1 VAIREAM
8 SLTPASPELAFQYAF
23 NARHLGHLRESI
35 AAIEKLDRA
44 RYQHEQWYWENLVIP
59 YHELGDHQRELE
71 LAKEWGRVRPD
82 DRYALICEA
91 RALVG
96 LGRLAEVNARV
107 DEATRVPL
115 EAQGG
120 RSPLDVYFDVG
131 RDLRAHG
138 HRQEARALFEQGIRW
153 IEARPAA
160 EQRDRRDYLAALL
173 DGAGR
178 YDEVWPIVKQL
189 AAEKPDDVDLQAW
202 LGAMAARRG
211 ERKEVARI
219 DRWLARRQGS
229 YLNGYHTFQRAR
241 LAAVVA
247 TASGRRRDR
256 ERAFQL
262 YRQAVEEGA
271 WLHFDDVHADPD
283 FESLRDYPPFQELTR
298 PKE

>member
-8 SLTPASPELAFQYAF
+8 IIAPRSAELTFQFAWG
-23 NARHLGHLRESI
+23 ARHLGRLRESI

-44 RYQHEQWYWENLVIP
+44 RYQHQRWYWENLLIP

-71 LAKEWGRVRPD
+71 LATEWSRVRPD

-115 EAQGG
+115 EAPGG
-120 RSPLDVYFDVG
+120 RSPVDVFFDVG

-202 LGAMAARRG
+202 LGTVAARRG
-211 ERKEVARI
+211 DRKEVARI
-219 DRWLARRQGS
+219 DRWLARRQGP

-241 LAAVVA
+241 LAAVV
-247 TASGRRRDR
+247 GDR

-262 YRQAVEEGA
+262 YHQAVEEGA
-271 WLHFDDVHADPD
+271 SRHFDDVHADPD

-298 PKE
+298 PKD